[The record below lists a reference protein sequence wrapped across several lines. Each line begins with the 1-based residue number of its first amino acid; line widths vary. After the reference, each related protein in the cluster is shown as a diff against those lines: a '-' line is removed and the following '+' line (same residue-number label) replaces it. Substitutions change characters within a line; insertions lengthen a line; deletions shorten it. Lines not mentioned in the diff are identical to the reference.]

1 MSVNTPPAA
10 APATALSPGRSTPP
24 PALSPGLEGV
34 VLSTTRLSR
43 VDGERGRLTL
53 AGYPIEEIAPRATF
67 EEAAYLLRHDRLP
80 TADELGELRAA
91 LADRRS
97 LPRTT
102 LDVLRAAAADDLPPM
117 RALTLAAATFALGG
131 GRSAPGALGFD
142 DAELTLLARMPRAV
156 GTYARL
162 RDGQPPITSAGAGGV
177 AEDLLFTLTGAGP
190 AAGAVRALD
199 TYLVTVADHG
209 ANAST
214 FTARVI
220 LSTGAGTLESVLGAL
235 GALAGPL
242 HGGAP
247 GPALDLVRE
256 IGEPGRSESVLRTKL
271 DAGER
276 LMGFGH
282 RVYKV
287 RDPRA
292 EVLSRA
298 ARLLYEDPSSGADRS
313 LYALTRHVEDEAVRL
328 LDEYKPGRRLRANV
342 ELYTALLLD
351 GLGLGG
357 DLFTAVFAVGR
368 TAGWLAHGHEQR
380 TDGKLIRPR
389 LHYAGAEGRT
399 WDR

>member
-1 MSVNTPPAA
+1 SPP
-10 APATALSPGRSTPP
+10 PT

-34 VLSTTRLSR
+34 VLSATRLSR
-43 VDGERGRLTL
+43 VDGERGELTL
-53 AGYPIEEIAPRATF
+53 AGFAVEEIAPRATF
-67 EEAAYLLRHDRLP
+67 EEAAWLLRHNRRP
-80 TADELGELRAA
+80 TEGELHDLRSA
-91 LADRRS
+91 LTDRRA
-97 LPRTT
+97 LPSTT

-117 RALTLAAATFALGG
+117 KALTLAAATFALGG
-131 GRSAPGALGFD
+131 GPPAPEALGFD
-142 DAELTLLARMPRAV
+142 DVELTLLARLPRAV

-162 RDGQPPITSAGAGGV
+162 RDGHPPVTTASDGGV
-177 AEDLLFTLTGAGP
+177 AEDLLLTLTGAAP

-209 ANAST
+209 VNAST
-214 FTARVI
+214 FAARVI
-220 LSTGAGTLESVLGAL
+220 ISTGAGTLESVLGAL

-256 IGEPGRSESVLRTKL
+256 IGAPDRAESVLRKKL

-298 ARLLYEDPSSGADRS
+298 ARLLYEDPSSGADAG
-313 LYALTRHVEDEAVRL
+313 LYALTRHVESEAVRL

-380 TDGKLIRPR
+380 RDGKLIRPR
-389 LHYAGAEGRT
+389 LHYVGAEGRT
-399 WDR
+399 WGRY